1 MTLPVTHGATHSA
14 GIPTVLNQASARP
27 GSTPVSTPKPGVLS
41 FMRGLFKPAAAIAPD
56 PEQVAGITAKA
67 EAPLPAGPVKKTT
80 EERRTEQLGIV
91 IGALATQAEA
101 RKLGVDLA
109 KADYFNKKHN
119 VAVAFT
125 NFVLTALLTAATGG
139 AAAPLLA
146 LTAVRLVIA
155 SADMACARKTLKDS
169 EIEHQTGRPVKDR
182 LPMGSS
188 AVGNLTFWIAK
199 GLNKEVSDDSA
210 KLWATRAGSFVSVG
224 VSLSMLFTGLYS
236 APAFAFTEGIC
247 RTASSTAAGFL
258 GLYEYG
264 KVGLSQAPAQAK
276 LLEKA
281 RTDMAEA
288 GQMLAFM
295 NDDDRRWL
303 ASYLGG
309 IQGFA
314 AINELEGLL
323 RLSDDPGTFQREDAG
338 KAARRTEADNNA
350 NHWRLGT
357 RAYFLVMGAK
367 SAFEGCQKFLALAK

>member
-1 MTLPVTHGATHSA
+1 MSFPVSPVASHAVGNPA
-14 GIPTVLNQASARP
+14 VLNQDNALP
-27 GSTPVSTPKPGVLS
+27 GSTPASTPKPGVLS
-41 FMRGLFKPAAAIAPD
+41 FMRGLFKPAAVIASD
-56 PEQVAGITAKA
+56 PQQVAVITGKG
-67 EAPLPAGPVKKTT
+67 EAPLPTGPVVKTT
-80 EERRTEQLGIV
+80 EQRRTEQLGIV

-155 SADMACARKTLKDS
+155 SADMACARKTLQDS

-188 AVGNLTFWIAK
+188 AVGNLTFWVAK
-199 GLNKEVSDDSA
+199 ALNKGVSDDSA
-210 KLWATRAGSFVSVG
+210 KLWATRASSFVSVG

-247 RTASSTAAGFL
+247 RMASSTAAGFL

-264 KVGLSQAPAQAK
+264 KVGLSQAPDQAK

-288 GQMLAFM
+288 SQMLALM

-303 ASYLGG
+303 ASYLRG

-314 AINELEGLL
+314 AINELDGLL
-323 RLSDDPGTFQREDAG
+323 RLSDDPAAFQREDAG
-338 KAARRTEADNNA
+338 KAARRTKADNSA
-350 NHWRLGT
+350 NTWRLGT

-367 SAFEGCQKFLALAK
+367 SAFEGCRKFLALAK

>member
-1 MTLPVTHGATHSA
+1 MTFPVTHGAT
-14 GIPTVLNQASARP
+14 P
-27 GSTPVSTPKPGVLS
+27 PVSPPGVSSQEITRSGCQPASPSKPGVLS
-41 FMRGLFKPAAAIAPD
+41 FMRGLFKPASTLAPD
-56 PEQVAGITAKA
+56 PQQVAGITDKA
-67 EAPLPAGPVKKTT
+67 EVPLPCGPVQKTT
-80 EERRTEQLGIV
+80 EERRTEQLGVV

-155 SADMACARKTLKDS
+155 CADMACARKTLKDS
-169 EIEHQTGRPVKDR
+169 EIEHQTGRPVKDK

-199 GLNKEVSDDSA
+199 GLDKEMSDDRA
-210 KLWATRAGSFVSVG
+210 RLWATRASSFVSVG

-247 RTASSTAAGFL
+247 RMASSTAAGFL

-281 RTDMAEA
+281 RADMAA
-288 GQMLAFM
+288 ASQTLALM
-295 NDDDRRWL
+295 SDDDRQWL
-303 ASYLGG
+303 GSYLRG

-314 AINELEGLL
+314 AINEMEGLL
-323 RLSDDPGTFQREDAG
+323 RLSDDPAAFQPEDAG
-338 KAARRTEADNNA
+338 KAARRTEAENEA
-350 NHWRLGT
+350 NFWRLGT